1 MGQVTLSVRRLEFE
15 KAWERVET
23 MHKGDTVFEAEVVAV
38 NKGGAIV
45 QIEGLRAFLP
55 GSHLCGGLPSD
66 ELIGTKLPLKFL
78 EVRSRAYFACFTA
91 LHMTHVYT

>member
-1 MGQVTLSVRRLEFE
+1 
-15 KAWERVET
+15 
-23 MHKGDTVFEAEVVAV
+23 VFEAEVVAV